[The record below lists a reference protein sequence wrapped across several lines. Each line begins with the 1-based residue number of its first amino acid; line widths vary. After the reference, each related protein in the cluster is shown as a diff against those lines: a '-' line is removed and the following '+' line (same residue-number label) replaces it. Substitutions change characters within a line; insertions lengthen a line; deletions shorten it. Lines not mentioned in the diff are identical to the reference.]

1 MKITFIKTIIVTLA
15 LAGSACSSADS
26 AKSIFDLPAVN
37 EGAVIVTV
45 NGTEIHEG
53 FFDTLGKINPRL
65 KAQLDNPLNRKKM
78 LSSIIE
84 QQLLYQ
90 SAIDKGLTNDPAVQI
105 RSLFTNHT
113 IVANAYL
120 EKELE
125 DAMKTEFEKRKADQ
139 FTRVEMSQIAINA
152 VSEEDFRKG
161 KKPTEE
167 QLNKAMQ
174 EANAIKARLDKG
186 EDFAAVAKE
195 VSDDKRTAP
204 RGGAA
209 GQVSKD
215 DKRLARIG
223 MKALAEKAFALKKD
237 QFSDPILAAEG
248 YYIVKVTSD
257 PIVTDFEEAK
267 RVLGFE
273 LQNTVKTKLV
283 EDLKKVA
290 KIEYPVT
297 EKMAKPEDSAKPE
310 STATTATSTTTVTT
324 TPSTQKEPKNN

>member
-1 MKITFIKTIIVTLA
+1 MKTTLIKTALTALA
-15 LAGSACSSADS
+15 LVSVACSNAGSA
-26 AKSIFDLPAVN
+26 KSVFDLSSVN
-37 EGAVIVTV
+37 EGALIVSV

-53 FFDTLGKINPRL
+53 FFDTLGQINPRL

-90 SAIDKGLTNDPAVQI
+90 AAIDKGLTNDPAVQV

-125 DAMKTEFEKRKADQ
+125 NAMKVEFEKRKADQ

-152 VSEEDFRKG
+152 ISEEDFRKG
-161 KKPTEE
+161 KKPTED
-167 QLNKAMQ
+167 QLNKALQ
-174 EANAIKARLDKG
+174 EAKTIKARLDKG
-186 EDFAAVAKE
+186 EDFATVAKE

-223 MKALAEKAFALKKD
+223 MKELAEKAFAMKKD
-237 QFSDPILAAEG
+237 QVSDPIQAAEG
-248 YYIVKVTSD
+248 YYIIKVTSD
-257 PIVTDFEEAK
+257 PVVTDFEEAK

-273 LQNTVKTKLV
+273 LQNTVKAKLL

-290 KIEYPVT
+290 KIEYAVA
-297 EKMAKPEDSAKPE
+297 EKMAKPEGDVKSAPTTTTTTSTI
-310 STATTATSTTTVTT
+310 STAPA
-324 TPSTQKEPKNN
+324 TQKEPKDH